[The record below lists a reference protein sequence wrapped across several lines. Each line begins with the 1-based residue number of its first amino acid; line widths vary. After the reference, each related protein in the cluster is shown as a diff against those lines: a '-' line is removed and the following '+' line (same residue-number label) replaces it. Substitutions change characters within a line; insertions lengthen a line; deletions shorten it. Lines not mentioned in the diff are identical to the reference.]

1 MTNYFLKP
9 LVFNVMAKPM
19 GSVCNLNCAY
29 CYYLEKKSLFLSS
42 STVMSDLVLS
52 KFTEQYI
59 AAQQLPIVNFVWQ
72 GGEPCLAGLGFY
84 KKALY
89 YQQKY
94 ANGKSIHNI
103 IQTNGTLLNDEWCS
117 FFRENNFLVGISID
131 GTKALHDSYRKTKLG
146 EGSYNSVICGI
157 QLLKKHGVEF
167 NTLVTVNNKNADYPV
182 EIYAKLKELGCKYI
196 QFLPVVERK
205 TVEPLEVAL
214 TLVSEEYPHKAHVTN
229 WSVSPGQWG
238 DFLCKVF
245 DEWSGNDIGHY
256 FIQLFDATLANW
268 VGENPGV
275 CLYSENCGND
285 LVIEANGDVFSC
297 DHYVYPENKLGNI
310 LEGTLLQ
317 YITSK
322 KQAMFG
328 QKKKSLPEECIQ
340 CEFLF
345 TCHGECPKK
354 RFVPAKDGAKLNY
367 LCDGYK
373 KFYQHSSHLMR
384 IMKEE
389 LTK

>member
-9 LVFNVMAKPM
+9 LIFNVMAKPM
-19 GSVCNLNCAY
+19 GSACNLNCAY

-42 STVMSDLVLS
+42 STVMSELVLS

-89 YQQKY
+89 YQQQY
-94 ANGKSIHNI
+94 AISKSIHNF

-117 FFRENNFLVGISID
+117 FFSKNNFLVGISID
-131 GTKALHDSYRKTKLG
+131 GTEALHNSYRKTKLG
-146 EGSYNSVICGI
+146 EGSYNNVINGI
-157 QLLKKHGVEF
+157 RLLKKHGVEF

-196 QFLPVVERK
+196 QFLPVVERQLL
-205 TVEPLEVAL
+205 EPIEAPLK
-214 TLVSEEYPHKAHVTN
+214 LVSEEYLHKAHVAN
-229 WSVSPGQWG
+229 WSVSPEQWG
-238 DFLCKVF
+238 NFLCKVF

-275 CLYSENCGND
+275 CLYSESCGND

-317 YITSK
+317 FITTN
-322 KQAMFG
+322 KQAIFG
-328 QKKKSLPEECIQ
+328 QKKKSLPEACIQ

-354 RFVPAKDGAKLNY
+354 RFVPANDGAKLNY